1 MTKNEIAVELC
12 KRNPDMPKSTAL
24 HAVEGVVEILSD
36 AFVRGD
42 NVYLRGF
49 GTLEVRTTK
58 EKKARDINAGTTVVV
73 PAQRTVKFKV
83 SKQLKDRLNNGT
95 VD

>member
-1 MTKNEIAVELC
+1 MTKNDLAVELC
-12 KRNPDMPKSTAL
+12 KRNPDLPKSTAL
-24 HAVEGVVEILSD
+24 HVVEGVIDILSD

-49 GTLEVRTTK
+49 GSLEVKTTK
-58 EKKARDINAGTTVVV
+58 EKKARNINAGTTVVI
-73 PAQRTVKFKV
+73 PAQRTVKFKL
-83 SKQLKDRLNNGT
+83 SKQLKNRMNNGT

>member
-1 MTKNEIAVELC
+1 MTKNDIAAELC
-12 KRNPDMPKSTAL
+12 TRIPDLPKSMAL
-24 HAVEGVVEILSD
+24 DAIDGVTEILAA

-49 GTLEVRTTK
+49 GTLEVKTTSQK
-58 EKKARDINAGTTVVV
+58 VARNINAGTAVII
-73 PAQRTVKFKV
+73 PPRRTVKLKLC
-83 SKQLKDRLNNGT
+83 KQLKNRMNNDT

>member
-1 MTKNEIAVELC
+1 MTKNDIAVELC
-12 KRNPDMPKSTAL
+12 KRIPDLPKSTAL

-36 AFVRGD
+36 AFARGE

-49 GTLEVRTTK
+49 GTLEVKTTK
-58 EKKARDINAGTTVVV
+58 EKKARNINAGTTVII

-83 SKQLKDRLNNGT
+83 SKQLKDRLNNGSKL
-95 VD
+95 

>member
-1 MTKNEIAVELC
+1 MTKNDIAVGLC
-12 KRNPDMPKSTAL
+12 KRIPDLPKSTAL
-24 HAVEGVVEILSD
+24 NIVEGVTDILSD

-49 GTLEVRTTK
+49 GSLEVKTAK
-58 EKKARDINAGTTVVV
+58 EKKARNINAGTTVII
-73 PAQRTVKFKV
+73 PAQRTVKFRL
-83 SKQLKDRLNNGT
+83 SNLLKNRMNNGT

>member
-1 MTKNEIAVELC
+1 MTKNDIAVELC
-12 KRNPDMPKSTAL
+12 KRIPDLPKSTAL
-24 HAVEGVVEILSD
+24 HVVEGVTDILSD

-49 GTLEVRTTK
+49 GSLEVKTTK
-58 EKKARDINAGTTVVV
+58 EKKARNINAGTTVII

-83 SKQLKDRLNNGT
+83 SKQLKDSLNNGSKL
-95 VD
+95 

>member
-1 MTKNEIAVELC
+1 MTKNDIAVELC
-12 KRNPDMPKSTAL
+12 KRNPDLPKSTAL
-24 HAVEGVVEILSD
+24 HVVEGMTDILSD

-49 GTLEVRTTK
+49 GSLEVKTTK
-58 EKKARDINAGTTVVV
+58 EKKARNINAGTTVII

-83 SKQLKDRLNNGT
+83 SKQLKNRMNNGY
-95 VD
+95 

>member
-1 MTKNEIAVELC
+1 MTKNDIAVELC
-12 KRNPDMPKSTAL
+12 NRIPDLPKSTAL
-24 HAVEGVVEILSD
+24 HAVEGVAEILSD

-49 GTLEVRTTK
+49 GSLEVKTTK
-58 EKKARDINAGTTVVV
+58 EKKARNINAGTTVVI
-73 PAQRTVKFKV
+73 PAQRTVKFKL
-83 SKQLKDRLNNGT
+83 SKQLKNRMNYGT